1 MFLRSEDRRL
11 AAWALC
17 LRAQEA
23 QNYRSAEQWTDLI
36 SNHDFVTR
44 KNDRMR
50 ATGRS
55 AALHDK
61 RLTLVTRARAR
72 AFQTKKIEKI
82 VQFDYFDVRLRYCLN
97 IIYLCGI
104 SFVIVRPNDVSELLD
119 DGLGRNGRTCEIE
132 EAEGHN

>member
-1 MFLRSEDRRL
+1 MSRLCSGMYAPPLEKLGYIDRRLLPHRTPEHCRPQQHLVRSGGAARVTRFEILLSYDMFLRSEDRRL

-72 AFQTKKIEKI
+72 AFQTKKI
-82 VQFDYFDVRLRYCLN
+82 
-97 IIYLCGI
+97 
-104 SFVIVRPNDVSELLD
+104 
-119 DGLGRNGRTCEIE
+119 
-132 EAEGHN
+132 